1 MPLKTPFIFI
11 LIWFFQGTVLAF
23 QDDPPESET
32 SYSSRGFQFT
42 SADGLY
48 RLQLAGRLQF
58 RFATP
63 ADQDPVTYD
72 DFFEQKQNLFK
83 INRARFKVGGHAHK
97 PWLKY
102 YFEYEL
108 SASRLLDF
116 RVMVEKWPWLS
127 FKFGQWK
134 SEYSRERVISS
145 GNQQMMERSI
155 VNRPFTL
162 DRQQGASIYGRLDG
176 GGLADFNYHL
186 MVLTGTGIGARN
198 NDDQNLM
205 YSGRLQWNIL
215 GDGVSMS
222 GSALTRYKKPV
233 ASLAWAGATNT
244 SQYTR
249 YSSQGG
255 GQLVGFEDN
264 VPGRYKIDQFLLE
277 SSLKYKSFSWH
288 SEFHRKS
295 IRDNQLNQSTKLSG
309 WFVQGGLLLNPR
321 SIEKELPLLELASRY
336 AIYQPNQ
343 VLQMNS
349 EEEISLAFNCF
360 FNGHQNKLTAD
371 ITHFEFEEKS
381 VNREAS
387 GWRFR
392 IQYDFSF

>member
-1 MPLKTPFIFI
+1 MPLKTACFLI
-11 LIWFFQGTVLAF
+11 LLWFLQGSVLAF
-23 QDDPPESET
+23 QDPSPKSET

-63 ADQDPVTYD
+63 ADQDPVSYD

-116 RVMVEKWPWLS
+116 RVMVEKWPWLN
-127 FKFGQWK
+127 FKIGQWK

-176 GGLADFNYHL
+176 GGLADFNYHI
-186 MVLTGTGIGARN
+186 MALTGTGIGART
-198 NDDQNLM
+198 NDDNRLM
-205 YSGRLQWNIL
+205 YSGRLQWNFL
-215 GDGVSMS
+215 GDGVAMS
-222 GSALTRYKKPV
+222 GSALAYYPKPV
-233 ASLAWAGATNT
+233 ASLAVAGSTN
-244 SQYTR
+244 SSHYTR

-255 GQLVGFEDN
+255 GQLVGFESES
-264 VPGRYKIDQFLLE
+264 PGQYQMDQYLIE
-277 SSLKYKSFSWH
+277 SSLKYRYVSWH
-288 SEFHRKS
+288 SEFHRKN
-295 IRDNQLNQSTKLSG
+295 ILDKETDRLTRLQG
-309 WFVQGGLLLNPR
+309 WFVQGGFLVNSMKAP
-321 SIEKELPLLELASRY
+321 EGPKLELAGRY
-336 AIYQPNQ
+336 ALFQPDMELHGNQ
-343 VLQMNS
+343 
-349 EEEISLAFNCF
+349 EREYTLAFNCF
-360 FNGHQNKLTAD
+360 FNDHLNKLTVD
-371 ITHFEFEEKS
+371 ITRFDFEEES
-381 VNREAS
+381 INREAS

-392 IQYDFSF
+392 VQYDFSF

>member
-1 MPLKTPFIFI
+1 MPLKKLIIFVFICLQQAPAF
-11 LIWFFQGTVLAF
+11 AF
-23 QDDPPESET
+23 QDQKPPNNITYT
-32 SYSSRGFQFT
+32 SKGFQFT
-42 SADGLY
+42 STDGLY

-63 ADQDPVTYD
+63 ADQDPITYD

-155 VNRPFTL
+155 INRPFTL
-162 DRQQGASIYGRLDG
+162 DRQQGATLYGRLDG
-176 GGLADFNYHL
+176 GGLADFNYHI
-186 MVLTGTGIGARN
+186 MALTGTGIGART
-198 NDDQNLM
+198 NDDNRLM
-205 YSGRLQWNIL
+205 YSGRLQWNLL
-215 GDGVSMS
+215 GDGVAMS
-222 GSALTRYKKPV
+222 GSALEFYSKPV
-233 ASLAWAGATNT
+233 ASLAFAGSTNS

-255 GQLVGFEDN
+255 GQLVGFEN
-264 VPGRYKIDQFLLE
+264 ESPGQYQMDQFLIE
-277 SSLKYKSFSWH
+277 SSLKYRYFSWH
-288 SEFHRKS
+288 SEFHRKN
-295 IRDNQLNQSTKLSG
+295 ILDRETDRLTRLQG
-309 WFVQGGLLLNPR
+309 WFVQGGFLLN
-321 SIEKELPLLELASRY
+321 SEKAVEGPKLELAGRY
-336 AIYQPNQ
+336 ALFQPNMELDGNQ
-343 VLQMNS
+343 
-349 EEEISLAFNCF
+349 EREYTLAFNCF
-360 FNGHQNKLTAD
+360 FNDHLNKLTLD
-371 ITHFEFEEKS
+371 IARFDFEEES

-387 GWRFR
+387 GLRFR
-392 IQYDFSF
+392 VQYDFSF

>member
-1 MPLKTPFIFI
+1 MPLKKVIIFVFICLQQAPAF
-11 LIWFFQGTVLAF
+11 AF
-23 QDDPPESET
+23 QDQKPPNNITYT
-32 SYSSRGFQFT
+32 SKGFQFT
-42 SADGLY
+42 STDGLY

-63 ADQDPVTYD
+63 ADQDPITYD

-155 VNRPFTL
+155 INRPFTL
-162 DRQQGASIYGRLDG
+162 DRQQGATLYGRLDG
-176 GGLADFNYHL
+176 GGLADFNYHI
-186 MVLTGTGIGARN
+186 MALTGTGIGART
-198 NDDQNLM
+198 NDDNRLM
-205 YSGRLQWNIL
+205 YSGRLQWNLL
-215 GDGVSMS
+215 GDGVAMS
-222 GSALTRYKKPV
+222 GSALEFYSKPV
-233 ASLAWAGATNT
+233 ASLAFAGSTNS

-255 GQLVGFEDN
+255 GQLVGFEN
-264 VPGRYKIDQFLLE
+264 ESPGQYQMDQFLIE
-277 SSLKYKSFSWH
+277 SSLKYRYFSWH
-288 SEFHRKS
+288 SEFHRKN
-295 IRDNQLNQSTKLSG
+295 ILDRETDRLTRLQG
-309 WFVQGGLLLNPR
+309 WFVQGGFLLNP
-321 SIEKELPLLELASRY
+321 EKAVEGPKLELAGRY
-336 AIYQPNQ
+336 ALFQPNMELDGNQ
-343 VLQMNS
+343 
-349 EEEISLAFNCF
+349 EREYTLAFNCF
-360 FNGHQNKLTAD
+360 FNDHLNKLTLD
-371 ITHFEFEEKS
+371 IARFDFEEES

-392 IQYDFSF
+392 VQYDFSF